1 MKRVGIA
8 ALLTASSVLLAAQ
21 QDSQSMI
28 AAIKA
33 EGLRSTEATV
43 LFHTLTDMIGPRL
56 TGSPAHVQAAHW
68 AAERLKAWGL
78 DNPRLEPFQFGRGW
92 SLEKLTVEMTAPR
105 YMPLIGYAEA
115 WSPATSGV
123 LTGTPVYLG
132 DSTAADI
139 DRLGPRLRG
148 AIVLMH
154 RPQTAFLRNDRPQ
167 PSEGN
172 GPVQTGSPP
181 LPGPS
186 SSTSTFG
193 MLTQLHALGAGA
205 ALSPGAMEHGT
216 VRVQGFPGTARDAVP
231 TMVLAAEHYNM
242 LVRMVEAGASP
253 QLRIEVGARSY
264 ENDLDSYNV
273 LAEIPGT
280 DAVLR
285 DEVVLVGAHLD
296 SWHTATGATDNA
308 DGVTAVMEAMR
319 ILTAVH
325 ARPRRTIRVALWGGE
340 EQGLLGARAYVD
352 QHLRDDA
359 SRRKI
364 SVYLNDDPGTGPTY
378 GFYMENNEP
387 AKRIFD
393 AWLAPLRDIG
403 VRRNVIEGIGATDHV
418 PFDRAGIPAFT
429 VIKDFR
435 NYDVRTRHTNA
446 DLADAVRIED
456 LRQAAVFMAV
466 MTWQAAMR
474 DEPIPR
480 RKRRTGSGWNLA
492 NERGRTIDNRNERHN
507 PNREGLRMPRVPSIL
522 QTEAGVGKAPT
533 LHPQSSRDITRSV
546 VPGREAQ
553 AKEEFVQ
560 LPRVWG

>member
-1 MKRVGIA
+1 MIFKRVGIA
-8 ALLTASSVLLAAQ
+8 VLLIASSSPLAAA
-21 QDSQSMI
+21 QDSQSTI

-43 LFHTLTDMIGPRL
+43 LFHTLTDIVGPRL
-56 TGSPAHVQAAHW
+56 TGSPAHVQAARW
-68 AAERLKAWGL
+68 AVERLKAWGL
-78 DNPRLEPFQFGRGW
+78 DNPRLEAFQFGPGW

-115 WSPATSGV
+115 WSPATAGV
-123 LTGTPVYLG
+123 LTGSPIYIG

-148 AIVLMH
+148 SIVLMH
-154 RPQTAFLRNDRPQ
+154 RPQTEFLRNDRQQ
-167 PSEGN
+167 PSERN
-172 GPVQTGSPP
+172 GPVQTGNPP

-186 SSTSTFG
+186 SSTPTFD
-193 MLTQLHALGAGA
+193 MLTRLRPLGAGVV
-205 ALSPGAMEHGT
+205 LTPGAMEHGT
-216 VRVQGFPGTARDAVP
+216 VRVQGFRNTPRDAVP
-231 TMVLAAEHYNM
+231 TLVLAAEHYNM

-253 QLRIEVGARSY
+253 QLRIEVGARFY
-264 ENDLDSYNV
+264 ENDLNSYNV

-280 DAVLR
+280 DAMLR

-308 DGVTAVMEAMR
+308 DGATAVMEAMR

-325 ARPRRTIRVALWGGE
+325 VRPRRTIRVALWGGE

-364 SVYLNDDPGTGPTY
+364 SVYLNDDPGTGRTY

-387 AKRIFD
+387 AKQIFD

-403 VRRNVIEGIGATDHV
+403 ARRNVIEGIGATDHV
-418 PFDRAGIPAFT
+418 PFAQAGIPAFT

-446 DLADAVRIED
+446 DLADAVRVED

-466 MTWQAAMR
+466 MAWQAAMR

-480 RKRRTGSGWNLA
+480 QKR
-492 NERGRTIDNRNERHN
+492 
-507 PNREGLRMPRVPSIL
+507 
-522 QTEAGVGKAPT
+522 
-533 LHPQSSRDITRSV
+533 
-546 VPGREAQ
+546 
-553 AKEEFVQ
+553 
-560 LPRVWG
+560 

>member
-1 MKRVGIA
+1 MILKRVGIA
-8 ALLTASSVLLAAQ
+8 MLLSASSFLLVAQ

-28 AAIKA
+28 GAIKA
-33 EGLRSTEATV
+33 EGVRDTEATI
-43 LFHTLTDMIGPRL
+43 LFHTLTDTIGPRL
-56 TGSPAHVQAAHW
+56 TGSPAHMQAARW
-68 AAERLKAWGL
+68 AVERLKSWGL
-78 DNPRLEPFQFGRGW
+78 NNPRLEPFQFGRGW

-105 YMPLIGYAEA
+105 FMPLIGYAEA

-123 LTGTPVYLG
+123 LIGAPVYIG

-148 AIVLMH
+148 AIVLMY
-154 RPQTAFLRNDRPQ
+154 RPQTEFLRNDRQQ
-167 PSEGN
+167 PSEGI
-172 GPVQTGSPP
+172 GPVQTGNPP

-186 SSTSTFG
+186 SSTATFD
-193 MLTQLHALGAGA
+193 MLTRLRVLGAGV

-216 VRVQGFPGTARDAVP
+216 VRVQGFRNAAPDAVP
-231 TMVLAAEHYNM
+231 TVVLAAEHYNM
-242 LVRMVEAGASP
+242 LVRMVQAGASP

-264 ENDLDSYNV
+264 ENDLNSYNV

-280 DAVLR
+280 DATLK

-340 EQGLLGARAYVD
+340 EQGLLGSRAYVD
-352 QHLRDDA
+352 QHLRDDL
-359 SRRKI
+359 SRNKI
-364 SVYLNDDPGTGPTY
+364 SVYLNDDPGTGPSY

-393 AWLAPLRDIG
+393 TWLAPLRDIG

-418 PFDRAGIPAFT
+418 PFDQVGIPAFT

-435 NYDVRTRHTNA
+435 NYDTRTRHTNA
-446 DLADAVRIED
+446 DLADAVKIED

-474 DEPIPR
+474 DQPIPR
-480 RKRRTGSGWNLA
+480 QKR
-492 NERGRTIDNRNERHN
+492 
-507 PNREGLRMPRVPSIL
+507 
-522 QTEAGVGKAPT
+522 
-533 LHPQSSRDITRSV
+533 
-546 VPGREAQ
+546 
-553 AKEEFVQ
+553 
-560 LPRVWG
+560 

>member
-1 MKRVGIA
+1 MISKCAWIA
-8 ALLTASSVLLAAQ
+8 VLSIASAFPLVATAQ
-21 QDSQSMI
+21 QDSQSTI
-28 AAIKA
+28 ASIKA
-33 EGLRSTEATV
+33 EGLRSTEVTV

-68 AAERLKAWGL
+68 AAERFKAWGL
-78 DNPRLEPFQFGRGW
+78 DNPRLEPFPFGRGW

-123 LTGTPVYLG
+123 LTGTPVYIG

-139 DRLGPRLRG
+139 ERLGPRLRG

-154 RPQTAFLRNDRPQ
+154 RPQTEFLRSDRPQ
-167 PSEGN
+167 PAEGN
-172 GPVQTGSPP
+172 GPVRTGNPP
-181 LPGPS
+181 LPGTS
-186 SSTSTFG
+186 SSTPTFS
-193 MLTQLHALGAGA
+193 MLARLRAFGAGVA
-205 ALSPGAMEHGT
+205 VSPGAMEHGT
-216 VRVQGFPGTARDAVP
+216 VRVQGDRHTARDAVP
-231 TMVLAAEHYNM
+231 TVVLAAEHYNM
-242 LVRMVEAGASP
+242 LVRLVQSGAAP

-280 DAVLR
+280 DAMLR
-285 DEVVLVGAHLD
+285 DEVVLVGAHVD
-296 SWHTATGATDNA
+296 SWHTGTGATDNA

-340 EQGLLGARAYVD
+340 EQGLLGSRAYVEE
-352 QHLRDDA
+352 HLRDDA
-359 SRRKI
+359 SRSKI
-364 SVYLNDDPGTGPTY
+364 SVYLNDDPGSGATY

-393 AWLAPLRDIG
+393 AWLALLRDIG
-403 VRRNVIEGIGATDHV
+403 ARRNVIEGIGATDHV
-418 PFDRAGIPAFT
+418 SFDVAGIPAFT

-435 NYDVRTRHTNA
+435 NYDTRTRHTNA

-466 MTWQAAMR
+466 MTWQAATR
-474 DEPIPR
+474 DERIPR
-480 RKRRTGSGWNLA
+480 QKY
-492 NERGRTIDNRNERHN
+492 
-507 PNREGLRMPRVPSIL
+507 
-522 QTEAGVGKAPT
+522 
-533 LHPQSSRDITRSV
+533 
-546 VPGREAQ
+546 
-553 AKEEFVQ
+553 
-560 LPRVWG
+560 

>member
-1 MKRVGIA
+1 MILKRVGIA
-8 ALLTASSVLLAAQ
+8 MLLTTLGYPLAAQ
-21 QDSQSMI
+21 QDSQSMVE
-28 AAIKA
+28 AIKA
-33 EGLRSTEATV
+33 EGMRGPAAAV
-43 LFHTLTDMIGPRL
+43 LFHTLTDTIGPRL
-56 TGSPAHVQAAHW
+56 TGSPSHVQAARW
-68 AAERLKAWGL
+68 AVERLKAWGL
-78 DNPRLEPFQFGRGW
+78 DNPRLEPFRFGRGW

-123 LTGTPVYLG
+123 LTGTPVYIG

-154 RPQTAFLRNDRPQ
+154 RSQSEFLRNDRQQ
-167 PSEGN
+167 PAEGE
-172 GPVQTGSPP
+172 GPVRTGNPP
-181 LPGPS
+181 LPGS
-186 SSTSTFG
+186 SSVTPTFD
-193 MLTQLHALGAGA
+193 MLARLRALGAGV

-216 VRVQGFPGTARDAVP
+216 VRVQGFPNTARDAVP
-231 TMVLAAEHYNM
+231 TVVLAAEHYNM
-242 LVRMVEAGASP
+242 LVRMVQAGAEP
-253 QLRIEVGARSY
+253 RLRIEVGTRSY
-264 ENDLDSYNV
+264 ENDLNSYNV

-280 DAVLR
+280 DAMLR

-319 ILTAVH
+319 ILMAVH

-352 QHLRDDA
+352 QHLRDDL
-359 SRRKI
+359 SRSRI
-364 SVYLNDDPGTGPTY
+364 SVYLNDDPGTGPSY
-378 GFYMENNEP
+378 GFYMENNEA
-387 AKRIFD
+387 AKQIFD

-418 PFDRAGIPAFT
+418 PFNQAGIPAFT
-429 VIKDFR
+429 AIKDFR

-474 DEPIPR
+474 DQPIPR
-480 RKRRTGSGWNLA
+480 QKR
-492 NERGRTIDNRNERHN
+492 
-507 PNREGLRMPRVPSIL
+507 
-522 QTEAGVGKAPT
+522 
-533 LHPQSSRDITRSV
+533 
-546 VPGREAQ
+546 
-553 AKEEFVQ
+553 
-560 LPRVWG
+560 

>member
-1 MKRVGIA
+1 MGWDIASAFVSWRHATADAPAGKGPIAAVQGSGSLARTAVEMSNHVMAAEMILKRVGIA
-8 ALLTASSVLLAAQ
+8 VLLTASSLLLVAQ
-21 QDSQSMI
+21 QDSQSII

-33 EGLRSTEATV
+33 EGLRSTEAAV
-43 LFHTLTDMIGPRL
+43 VFHTLTDTIGPRL
-56 TGSPAHVQAAHW
+56 TGSPAHVQAARW
-68 AAERLKAWGL
+68 AVERFKAWGL

-115 WSPATSGV
+115 WSASTSGV
-123 LTGTPVYLG
+123 LTGTPVYIG

-148 AIVLMH
+148 SIVLMH
-154 RPQTAFLRNDRPQ
+154 RPQTEFLRNDRQQ

-172 GPVQTGSPP
+172 GPVATGNPP

-186 SSTSTFG
+186 GSTSTFE
-193 MLTQLHALGAGA
+193 MLTRLRAFGAGV
-205 ALSPGAMEHGT
+205 ALTPGAMEHGT
-216 VRVQGFPGTARDAVP
+216 VRVQGFPNTPRDAVP
-231 TMVLAAEHYNM
+231 TVVLAAEHYNM
-242 LVRMVEAGASP
+242 LVRMVQAGTSP

-280 DAVLR
+280 DATLR
-285 DEVVLVGAHLD
+285 DEVVFVGAHLD

-308 DGVTAVMEAMR
+308 DGATAVMEAMR

-352 QHLRDDA
+352 QHLRDES

-364 SVYLNDDPGTGPTY
+364 SVYLNDDPGTGATY

-418 PFDRAGIPAFT
+418 AFDRAGIPAFT

-446 DLADAVRIED
+446 DLADAVRTED

-466 MTWQAAMR
+466 MAWQAAMR

-480 RKRRTGSGWNLA
+480 GRR
-492 NERGRTIDNRNERHN
+492 
-507 PNREGLRMPRVPSIL
+507 
-522 QTEAGVGKAPT
+522 
-533 LHPQSSRDITRSV
+533 
-546 VPGREAQ
+546 
-553 AKEEFVQ
+553 
-560 LPRVWG
+560 

>member
-1 MKRVGIA
+1 
-8 ALLTASSVLLAAQ
+8 
-21 QDSQSMI
+21 MI

-33 EGLRSTEATV
+33 EGLRSAEARV
-43 LFHTLTDMIGPRL
+43 FFHTLTDTIGPRL
-56 TGSPAHVQAAHW
+56 TGSPAHVQAARW
-68 AAERLKAWGL
+68 VVERLKAWGL

-92 SLEKLTVEMTAPR
+92 SLEKLTVEMIAPR

-154 RPQTAFLRNDRPQ
+154 RPQTEFLRNDRQ
-167 PSEGN
+167 EPSEGQ
-172 GPVQTGSPP
+172 GPVRTGNPP

-186 SSTSTFG
+186 SLTPTFEI
-193 MLTQLHALGAGA
+193 LARLRALKAGV

-216 VRVQGFPGTARDAVP
+216 VRVEGFRNAARDAVP

-242 LVRMVEAGASP
+242 LVRMVQAGTSP
-253 QLRIEVGARSY
+253 QLRLEVGTRFH
-264 ENDLDSYNV
+264 EDLNSYNV
-273 LAEIPGT
+273 LSEIPGT
-280 DAVLR
+280 DPMLR

-296 SWHTATGATDNA
+296 SWHAGTGATDNA

-319 ILTAVH
+319 ILMAVH

-340 EQGLLGARAYVD
+340 EQGLLGASAYIS
-352 QHLRDDA
+352 QHLRDDV
-359 SRRKI
+359 SRSKI
-364 SVYLNDDPGTGPTY
+364 SVYLNDDPGSGPTY
-378 GFYMENNEP
+378 GLYMENNEP

-418 PFDRAGIPAFT
+418 PFNLAGIPAFT

-446 DLADAVRIED
+446 DLADAVKIED

-474 DEPIPR
+474 DEP
-480 RKRRTGSGWNLA
+480 
-492 NERGRTIDNRNERHN
+492 
-507 PNREGLRMPRVPSIL
+507 MPR
-522 QTEAGVGKAPT
+522 Q
-533 LHPQSSRDITRSV
+533 RR
-546 VPGREAQ
+546 
-553 AKEEFVQ
+553 
-560 LPRVWG
+560 